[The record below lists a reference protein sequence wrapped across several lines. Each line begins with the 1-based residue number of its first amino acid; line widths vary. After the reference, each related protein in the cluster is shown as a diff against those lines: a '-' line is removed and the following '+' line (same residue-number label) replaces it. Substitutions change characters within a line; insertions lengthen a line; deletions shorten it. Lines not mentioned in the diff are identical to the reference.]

1 MRRVA
6 RAGCAVMLSYLLQ
19 ATVLPYL
26 KVRGAQPE
34 LILVVLFGLGGAL
47 GMYGGLCAGLSAA
60 LILETVG
67 GNIPVFSTVFC
78 AGAGIFGAFVT
89 KRLDAISLPGNRGRE
104 RMLRRYAPKAAVAL
118 LVLSK
123 ELLYIIYFFL
133 TGVTISGIHIF
144 RMVFS
149 AVEAGVI
156 ALAVLPLVNW
166 WITHQGKTRAERKA
180 EKLAQKLT
188 LPEQEAAPETE
199 KKKRRR
205 KRSFFDDLMVAEE
218 KPEDGAPQDGTA
230 APEDAEVLE
239 GWTLVRGDEP
249 EPEDDPGA
257 AQPPEKDETETTNT
271 VEPDNTTEEEASSQK
286 EGWRREE
293 SGQD

>member
-1 MRRVA
+1 MRKAA

-34 LILVVLFGLGGAL
+34 LIVVVLFGLGGTL

-78 AGAGIFGAFVT
+78 VGAGVFGAFT
-89 KRLDAISLPGNRGRE
+89 AKKLDELSLPGNRGRE

-118 LVLSK
+118 LVLAK
-123 ELLYIIYFFL
+123 ELLYIVYFFL
-133 TGVTISGIHIF
+133 TGVSIGGVHIF

-156 ALAVLPLVNW
+156 ALAVLPLVQW
-166 WITHQGKTRAERKA
+166 WMTHQGKTRAERKA
-180 EKLAQKLT
+180 EKLAEKLT
-188 LPEQEAAPETE
+188 PPEGADAAGIE

-205 KRSFFDDLMVAEE
+205 RRSFFDDLMVAEE
-218 KPEDGAPQDGTA
+218 KPEDGAQEETS

-257 AQPPEKDETETTNT
+257 AQPPEKDEAETADTPET
-271 VEPDNTTEEEASSQK
+271 DNTTEEEASSQK
-286 EGWRREE
+286 EGWQREE

>member
-34 LILVVLFGLGGAL
+34 LILVVLFGLGSAL

-123 ELLYIIYFFL
+123 ELLYIVYFFL
-133 TGVTISGIHIF
+133 TGVSIGGVHIF
-144 RMVFS
+144 RTVFS
-149 AVEAGVI
+149 AVEAGVL
-156 ALAVLPLVNW
+156 ALAVLPLVQW
-166 WITHQGKTRAERKA
+166 WVTHQGKTRAERRA
-180 EKLAQKLT
+180 EKLT
-188 LPEQEAAPETE
+188 LPEEAAAAETE

-218 KPEDGAPQDGTA
+218 KPEDGAQEETS
-230 APEDAEVLE
+230 APEDAEALE

-249 EPEDDPGA
+249 EPQDGSGA

-286 EGWRREE
+286 EGWQREE

>member
-123 ELLYIIYFFL
+123 ELLYIVYFFL
-133 TGVTISGIHIF
+133 TGVSIGGVHIF
-144 RMVFS
+144 RTVFS
-149 AVEAGVI
+149 AVEAGVL
-156 ALAVLPLVNW
+156 ALAVLPLVQW
-166 WITHQGKTRAERKA
+166 WVTHQGKTRAERRA
-180 EKLAQKLT
+180 EMLT
-188 LPEQEAAPETE
+188 LPEEAAAAETE

-218 KPEDGAPQDGTA
+218 KPEDGAQEETS
-230 APEDAEVLE
+230 APEDAEALE

-249 EPEDDPGA
+249 EPQDGSGA

-271 VEPDNTTEEEASSQK
+271 VKPDNTTEEEASSQK
-286 EGWRREE
+286 EGWQREE

>member
-26 KVRGAQPE
+26 KVRGAEPE

-78 AGAGIFGAFVT
+78 AGAGIFGSFVT

-118 LVLSK
+118 LVLAK
-123 ELLYIIYFFL
+123 ELLYIVYFFL

-144 RMVFS
+144 RMVFYRPS
-149 AVEAGVI
+149 
-156 ALAVLPLVNW
+156 
-166 WITHQGKTRAERKA
+166 
-180 EKLAQKLT
+180 
-188 LPEQEAAPETE
+188 
-199 KKKRRR
+199 
-205 KRSFFDDLMVAEE
+205 
-218 KPEDGAPQDGTA
+218 KPA
-230 APEDAEVLE
+230 
-239 GWTLVRGDEP
+239 
-249 EPEDDPGA
+249 
-257 AQPPEKDETETTNT
+257 
-271 VEPDNTTEEEASSQK
+271 
-286 EGWRREE
+286 
-293 SGQD
+293 

>member
-104 RMLRRYAPKAAVAL
+104 RMLRRYAPPITPAPL
-118 LVLSK
+118 PK
-123 ELLYIIYFFL
+123 EE
-133 TGVTISGIHIF
+133 G
-144 RMVFS
+144 RMVWVPLS
-149 AVEAGVI
+149 PHLQSVAHGLPYCLLTRLPI
-156 ALAVLPLVNW
+156 PLSPLPL
-166 WITHQGKTRAERKA
+166 G
-180 EKLAQKLT
+180 
-188 LPEQEAAPETE
+188 
-199 KKKRRR
+199 
-205 KRSFFDDLMVAEE
+205 
-218 KPEDGAPQDGTA
+218 
-230 APEDAEVLE
+230 
-239 GWTLVRGDEP
+239 RG
-249 EPEDDPGA
+249 
-257 AQPPEKDETETTNT
+257 
-271 VEPDNTTEEEASSQK
+271 
-286 EGWRREE
+286 
-293 SGQD
+293 

>member
-123 ELLYIIYFFL
+123 ELLYIVYFFL
-133 TGVTISGIHIF
+133 TGVSIGGVHIF
-144 RMVFS
+144 RTVFS
-149 AVEAGVI
+149 AVEAGVL
-156 ALAVLPLVNW
+156 ALAVLPLVQW
-166 WITHQGKTRAERKA
+166 WVTHQGKTRAERRA
-180 EKLAQKLT
+180 EKLT
-188 LPEQEAAPETE
+188 LPEEAAAAETE

-218 KPEDGAPQDGTA
+218 KPEDGAQEETS
-230 APEDAEVLE
+230 APEDAEALE

-249 EPEDDPGA
+249 EPQDGSGA

-271 VEPDNTTEEEASSQK
+271 VKPDNTTEEEASSQK
-286 EGWRREE
+286 EGWQREE